1 MEQVC
6 KVSIYHST
14 STKTQHSH
22 MLWWCTW
29 CPSVTK
35 PLVNVKSSWWMNE
48 DERFVRNST
57 YTNLIIRL
65 LLNNLCP
72 ARAQCTNMSSILV
85 MYSQL
90 PSLITYLFAQLL
102 SLLFFDSHRNSM
114 RILLVCKLCTAS
126 SKDLRLLQ
134 SVLKCKIPVVYQ
146 YSSPLGRNSTTC
158 IIRLTNRLVSRPDR
172 RVRPE
177 QGSR

>member
-6 KVSIYHST
+6 KVSIYH

-29 CPSVTK
+29 CPSVTT

-48 DERFVRNST
+48 DEQFARNST
-57 YTNLIIRL
+57 STNLILRL
-65 LLNNLCP
+65 LLNKLCP

-90 PSLITYLFAQLL
+90 PSLITHLFAQPL

-126 SKDLRLLQ
+126 SKDLRLLLAQ
-134 SVLKCKIPVVYQ
+134 RQ
-146 YSSPLGRNSTTC
+146 Y
-158 IIRLTNRLVSRPDR
+158 
-172 RVRPE
+172 RVRFRLFSIYKSQDNFRAWINNILRQNCE
-177 QGSR
+177 RKCFEV